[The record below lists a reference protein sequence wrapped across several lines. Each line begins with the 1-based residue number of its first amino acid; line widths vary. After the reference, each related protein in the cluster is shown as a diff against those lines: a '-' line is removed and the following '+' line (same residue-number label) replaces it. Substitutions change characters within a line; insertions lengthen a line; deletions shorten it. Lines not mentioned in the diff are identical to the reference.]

1 MIARMDARSPA
12 YGREAVARVAKAGAR
27 LRSAAAKKITTIKT
41 T

>member
-1 MIARMDARSPA
+1 MIGRMDARLHA
-12 YGREAVARVAKAGAR
+12 YRSEVVARVARAVAR